1 MLVVLL
7 YPGVEEILKHLVSRG
22 LGCQEGEVVTS
33 LEVCSALTEIEHVQQ
48 SSAALNTNP
57 FLDVVECLLIYW

>member
-7 YPGVEEILKHLVSRG
+7 YPGMEQVLEHLVG
-22 LGCQEGEVVTS
+22 GGVWCQEGEVVTG
-33 LEVCSALTEIEHVQQ
+33 LEVCSVLTEIKHVQQ

-57 FLDVVECLLIYW
+57 FLDVIECLLIYW